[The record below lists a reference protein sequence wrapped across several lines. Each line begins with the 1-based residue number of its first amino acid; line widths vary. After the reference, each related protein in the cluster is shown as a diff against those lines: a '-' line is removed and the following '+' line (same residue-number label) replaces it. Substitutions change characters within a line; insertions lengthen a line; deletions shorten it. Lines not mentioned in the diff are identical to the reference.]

1 MYESI
6 VQLYATNVI
15 AGRWQLERVPAMFK
29 EQVIQRITELEAE
42 KGENKE

>member
-6 VQLYATNVI
+6 VELYATSIV

-29 EQVIQRITELEAE
+29 ERVIKRIAEIEAE
-42 KGENKE
+42 KGENK